1 MSYVNPQ
8 TGEILEGK
16 EVLDLEDHPELDRWG
31 DVVRDALEKVV
42 VGPWY
47 RKKRA
52 TLLKLAEHAFENM
65 PQYPI
70 WHMEHTGSR
79 QAHWK
84 WMNNDADYA
93 AAFAILVGT
102 VSDPGTARLQRAEI
116 IDEAEDLAVTALADA
131 RAQLRVAS
139 SQAVQTLVDGLTA
152 SNRYGP
158 KWHERIMAANSIL
171 DRADPETAAHQAPQQ
186 AIIDKAIMHVYGVS
200 PKTLPDPK
208 YNFDDQR
215 TASATSTDALPSGKH
230 EPEHEHDMV
239 LDGDYI
245 NTADTTTVDDDD
257 DNAAPSPGAGPQH
270 DSHSDAIKDLVRVID
285 QSGKQDNG

>member
-8 TGEILEGK
+8 TGEILAGT
-16 EVLDLEDHPELDRWG
+16 EVLELENHPELDRWG
-31 DVVRDALEKVV
+31 DVVHDALQKVTA
-42 VGPWY
+42 GPWY

-102 VSDPGTARLQRAEI
+102 ISDPGTARLQRAEI

-139 SQAVQTLVDGLTA
+139 SQAVQTLIDGLTA
-152 SNRYGP
+152 STRYGP
-158 KWHERIMAANSIL
+158 KGHERIMAANSIL
-171 DRADPETAAHQAPQQ
+171 DRADPETAAQQAPQQ
-186 AIIDKAIMHVYGVS
+186 AIIDKAIMHVYGVDS
-200 PKTLPDPK
+200 KTLPDPK
-208 YNFDDQR
+208 YNFDDVP
-215 TASATSTDALPSGKH
+215 TASLPPGKH
-230 EPEHEHDMV
+230 DTKHTDDMV
-239 LDGDYI
+239 LDGDYVT
-245 NTADTTTVDDDD
+245 TADTTTVDDSDA
-257 DNAAPSPGAGPQH
+257 NAAPSPRQGPQH
-270 DSHSDAIKDLVRVID
+270 GMHDDAISDLVRVIEQAGEPAD
-285 QSGKQDNG
+285 ESTPSD